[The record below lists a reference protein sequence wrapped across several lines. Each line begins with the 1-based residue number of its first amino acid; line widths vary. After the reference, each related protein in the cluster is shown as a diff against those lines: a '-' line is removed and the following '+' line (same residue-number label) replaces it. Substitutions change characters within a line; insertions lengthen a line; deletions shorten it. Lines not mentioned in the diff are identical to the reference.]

1 MAVAGRK
8 ILQVQFARMLKR
20 EPGTRS
26 GRDIEDL
33 HRMRVATR
41 RMRTAFEILGKYYRK
56 KKIKPIVKGLRKTG
70 RALGRVRD
78 YDVLIQKTSS
88 FFLSGLPENSLEHE
102 PLIKIWLEER
112 NIARIKMLVYLD
124 SSKYKIFKK
133 RFKDFIFSDEDE
145 WDDYLPPDVN
155 QPKIHRSVIPL
166 ILERWSVIQ
175 AFEATSEHAS
185 IERLHA
191 LRIEFKKLRYSL
203 EYFQSVFDEDIKILI
218 NIIKSI
224 QEHLGDLNDADVAC
238 KVLTNLFGGSTS
250 EISSTNYSNVMHESY
265 IGVIRGSLL
274 AKQKERE
281 YLHTTFVDVW
291 KGFLDSGFP
300 NSIENLSIKS

>member
-1 MAVAGRK
+1 MFKKIGKDAKSPDLKVCDTMAVAGRK

-133 RFKDFIFSDEDE
+133 RFKDFGS
-145 WDDYLPPDVN
+145 
-155 QPKIHRSVIPL
+155 R
-166 ILERWSVIQ
+166 IL
-175 AFEATSEHAS
+175 F
-185 IERLHA
+185 
-191 LRIEFKKLRYSL
+191 
-203 EYFQSVFDEDIKILI
+203 FQMKM
-218 NIIKSI
+218 NGMIIY
-224 QEHLGDLNDADVAC
+224 HL
-238 KVLTNLFGGSTS
+238 
-250 EISSTNYSNVMHESY
+250 ISSNP
-265 IGVIRGSLL
+265 R
-274 AKQKERE
+274 
-281 YLHTTFVDVW
+281 F
-291 KGFLDSGFP
+291 KGL
-300 NSIENLSIKS
+300 